1 MPAAPH
7 QKLLPYIVAR
17 YSDEASGPER
27 AANGVDDEAR
37 YWRKATEA
45 GEDVY
50 SE

>member
-1 MPAAPH
+1 MSAAPY
-7 QKLLPYIVAR
+7 QKLLPHVVGR
-17 YSDEASGPER
+17 HGEEASGPEH

-37 YWRKATEA
+37 YWRKATKV